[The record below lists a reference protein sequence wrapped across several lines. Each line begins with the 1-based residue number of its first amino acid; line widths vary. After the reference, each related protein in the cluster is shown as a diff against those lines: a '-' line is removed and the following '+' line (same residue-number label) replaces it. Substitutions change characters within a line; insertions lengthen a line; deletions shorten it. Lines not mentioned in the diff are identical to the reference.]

1 MMNLLDTITQL
12 SREFGSGEYVKAGGG
27 NTSCKTGDTLWVK
40 PYAFQEDWEL
50 ITEQVVEKE
59 YELEDGSGFV
69 DEKGRSVPQT
79 AYYLRRLADGD
90 LIEVKGK

>member
-1 MMNLLDTITQL
+1 MEI
-12 SREFGSGEYVKAGGG
+12 K
-27 NTSCKTGDTLWVK
+27 VK
-40 PYAFQEDWEL
+40 PRTG
-50 ITEQVVEKE
+50 IKVR
-59 YELEDGSGFV
+59 LEGGSGFV